1 MNKDIWRASVA
12 ELVGT
17 FALVFI
23 GAGAV
28 CANDWTAGKV
38 GILGIA
44 LAHGLV
50 LMAMIYAVGHISG
63 THINPAVTIAFMS
76 QRRIEP
82 VKGLFYILAQLSG
95 AVLAGFFLRVIFPAQ
110 VETVFLGTT
119 ILSVGVSPTAGL
131 LMELILTFLL
141 VFTIFGAGIDERSPK
156 GFAGLAIG
164 LVLTFDILI
173 GGALTGASMNP
184 ARTFGPALVANHWA
198 WHWIYWVGPI
208 LGGLFAAFLYQGI
221 LAEKK
226 G

>member
-1 MNKDIWRASVA
+1 MWRASVA

-38 GILGIA
+38 GVVGIA

-50 LMAMIYAVGHISG
+50 LMAMVYAMGHISG
-63 THINPAVTIAFMS
+63 THINPAVTVALMS

-82 VKGLFYILAQLSG
+82 VRGLFYIIAQLLG
-95 AVLAGFFLRVIFPAQ
+95 AVIAGFFLRGIFPAQ
-110 VETVFLGTT
+110 VGTVFLGTT
-119 ILSVGVSPTAGL
+119 TLSEGVSLTAGL
-131 LMELILTFLL
+131 LTELILTFLL
-141 VFTIFGAGIDERSPK
+141 VFTIFGAGIDERAPK

-164 LVLTFDILI
+164 LVLTFDILM

-198 WHWIYWVGPI
+198 WHWVYWVGPI
-208 LGGLFAAFLYQGI
+208 LGGLLAGFLYQGF
-221 LAEKK
+221 LMEKEQK
-226 G
+226 